1 MKKISYFLYLLSSI
15 CLLTACS
22 KDGKDEMPVID
33 NGSQLMVTVIGINE
47 AQISSKITS
56 KAKSSTIETSAKPLK
71 TIQHADFDVQV
82 SIDNELPLHRDL
94 KGAIGPNRVAANG
107 LRAATNSNSTTYRLY
122 LFNKDDSTFVS
133 SSALEFGTAG
143 QLQVKRGKSYIWC
156 ALSYNNTEAIPD
168 ISGGNSTIN
177 LPENKDVLYTSGEFT
192 VPNTENAQVE
202 LPITFNHKFAR
213 IAIEI
218 NTMGMFANMTA
229 MTAAV
234 KFGNNTSQTITN
246 GAIDI
251 KTGRLIQADLNQTL
265 STLQAREFSD
275 IESDYQDRKT
285 AYFYIPVLDVNQ
297 NLSAAVQ
304 INGLSIMLDD
314 GTMRSFDTNLQA
326 TPFNFEQDISV
337 IEPGKSYHFLF
348 NMMESALT
356 VNGIQWARQNLYL
369 HNDAH
374 NPYRFLHS
382 YQSTA
387 ISAGWSAEVLMNQGD
402 PCLKVYPEGSWR
414 MPTVQE
420 TRTSIAPS
428 GNGSF
433 AVLTDNQSGVKYYD
447 FNATGTA
454 SPYPG
459 NKLRFN
465 IIPYEPLG
473 LTRSRYWTS
482 PLPVMNSGNLEV
494 NIMEFFVP
502 IFSGDTSVFIT
513 LFTQGGGVAGHV
525 RNNPLGLQMRCIREQ

>member
-1 MKKISYFLYLLSSI
+1 MNKISYFLYLLSSI

-22 KDGKDEMPVID
+22 KEGKDEMPIID
-33 NGSQLMVTVIGINE
+33 DGSQLMVTVVGINE
-47 AQISSKITS
+47 AQISSKTS
-56 KAKSSTIETSAKPLK
+56 STAKSSTVETSAKPLK
-71 TIQHADFDVQV
+71 TIQHAGFDVQV
-82 SIDNELPLHRDL
+82 SADNELPVHRDL
-94 KGAIGPNRVAANG
+94 KGAISSSTAAGKG
-107 LRAATNSNSTTYRLY
+107 LRAETNSNSITYRLY
-122 LFNKDDSTFVS
+122 LFNKDDSAFVS
-133 SSALEFGTAG
+133 SSTLNFGTAG
-143 QLQVKRGKSYIWC
+143 QLQVRSGKSYIWC
-156 ALSYNNTEAIPD
+156 ALSYNNTEEIPD
-168 ISGGNSTIN
+168 ISANNSSIN
-177 LPENKDVLYTSGEFT
+177 LPENKDVLYTAGEFT
-192 VPNTENAQVE
+192 VPTTENAQVE

-213 IAIEI
+213 IAVEI
-218 NTMGMFANMTA
+218 NTMGMFANMTG

-234 KFGNNTSQTITN
+234 KFGNNTSETITN

-251 KTGRLIQADLNQTL
+251 KTGNLSQTGLNQTL
-265 STLQAREFSD
+265 STLQARAFSD
-275 IESDYQDRKT
+275 IESGYQDRKI
-285 AYFYIPVLDVNQ
+285 AYFYIPAMDVNQ

-304 INGLSIMLDD
+304 MNSLSILLDD
-314 GTMRSFDTNLQA
+314 GTVRSFDTNLQA

-387 ISAGWSAEVLMNQGD
+387 ISAGWSAEMLMNQGD

-420 TRTSIAPS
+420 TRTTIAPS

-447 FNATGTA
+447 FKASGTA

-482 PLPVMNSGNLEV
+482 PLPVMNSGNLDV
-494 NIMEFFVP
+494 HIMEFFEP
-502 IFSGDTSVFIT
+502 IFSFDNSVFIG
-513 LFTQGGGVAGHV
+513 LFIQGGGVAAHV
-525 RNNPLGLQMRCIREQ
+525 RNNPLGLQIRCIREQ